1 MAMPD
6 FFLNS
11 SNISMVSITG
21 SKRGALPFDV
31 PMLITLTDPQV
42 QRG

>member
-1 MAMPD
+1 VLIFTSFGGVM
-6 FFLNS
+6 L
-11 SNISMVSITG
+11 VTG